1 MVTTLYLVRHGE
13 TEGSE
18 IPRYKGSIDVPLSAR
33 GHEQVR
39 RTAARVREHLAT
51 VIVSQRRSYLNDVH
65 ELVPTATDDEQ
76 LAAVYCSPLI
86 RAKASADLIA
96 APHAGV
102 QPAVNADLRERH
114 FGVWE
119 GMSFSEIKAAY
130 PDDFASWAADPV
142 QFSPTGGESTLAVS
156 HRAVAAIEALLARH
170 PGQRLAVVAHGGVNR
185 VILCHFLGLPLAN
198 IFRIEQDLACFN
210 VIEFWDGYPVLK
222 LLNG

>member
-1 MVTTLYLVRHGE
+1 MVTTLYLIRHGE
-13 TEGSE
+13 TEGAE
-18 IPRYKGSIDVPLSAR
+18 IPRYKGSIDVSMSAH

-39 RTAARVREHLAT
+39 LTAGRVREHLAAL
-51 VIVSQRRSYLNDVH
+51 VAAQRHSYLNDVH
-65 ELVPTATDDEQ
+65 GLAPATEDEGW
-76 LAAVYCSPLI
+76 LAAVYCSPLV
-86 RAKASADLIA
+86 RAKSSAELIA

-102 QPAVNADLRERH
+102 RPTVIADLRERH

-130 PDDFASWAADPV
+130 PDDFAAWAADPV
-142 QFSPTGGESTLAVS
+142 QFSPTGGESTLEVAQ
-156 HRAVAAIEALLARH
+156 RAVAAIEAILARH
-170 PGQRLAVVAHGGVNR
+170 SGQRLAVVAHGGVNR

-210 VIEFWDGYPVLK
+210 VIELWEGYPVVK